1 MSIIF
6 EENTIIIGTNSIYE
20 LLASSYEADE
30 RAGMDFGEGS
40 EDSILTEIDCR
51 SNTLPSIIITG
62 TAKV

>member
-20 LLASSYEADE
+20 LLALSYEADK
-30 RAGMDFGEGS
+30 RAGIDFGEGS

-51 SNTLPSIIITG
+51 SNTLPSIIITS